1 LKSKNMKKKILI
13 IGGHD
18 PSGGAGVM
26 MDANICRLNECH
38 PLTLITSETVQ
49 NSQKSKDNFP
59 ATEKVFKKQLD
70 FILDDM
76 KPDAIKIGLI
86 GSYEI
91 ARVIK
96 NFLVKTKMPVVIDP
110 VIGPTSGKSFLNKKA
125 IEFMR
130 DELLPLASIVTPNED
145 ELLKL
150 SNKNNIENSIRFFYE
165 LGIKNTLVTGKI
177 KNNKIVNYLFSD
189 GSDPLQ
195 FKNHLLK
202 GNFHGTGCMLSSL
215 LTIFLAKKF
224 SVVDS
229 CEKASNQTS
238 SYLKLFKKIGKGQKL
253 L

>member
-1 LKSKNMKKKILI
+1 MKKKILI

-70 FILDDM
+70 FILEDI

-96 NFLVKTKMPVVIDP
+96 NFLVKTNAPMCCEDSYDFVMRNFR
-110 VIGPTSGKSFLNKKA
+110 SGSTQ
-125 IEFMR
+125 
-130 DELLPLASIVTPNED
+130 LL
-145 ELLKL
+145 L
-150 SNKNNIENSIRFFYE
+150 STGVNS
-165 LGIKNTLVTGKI
+165 
-177 KNNKIVNYLFSD
+177 
-189 GSDPLQ
+189 
-195 FKNHLLK
+195 
-202 GNFHGTGCMLSSL
+202 
-215 LTIFLAKKF
+215 
-224 SVVDS
+224 
-229 CEKASNQTS
+229 
-238 SYLKLFKKIGKGQKL
+238 
-253 L
+253 

>member
-1 LKSKNMKKKILI
+1 MKKKILI

-49 NSQKSKDNFP
+49 NSHKSKDNFP

-70 FILDDM
+70 FILDDI

-130 DELLPLASIVTPNED
+130 DELLPLSSIVTPNED

-150 SNKNNIENSIRFFYE
+150 SNKNNIENSIKFFYE

-189 GSDPLQ
+189 ESDPLQ

-215 LTIFLAKKF
+215 ITIFLAKKF

-229 CEKASNQTS
+229 CEKASNQTN

>member
-1 LKSKNMKKKILI
+1 MKKKILI

-38 PLTLITSETVQ
+38 PLTLITTETVQ
-49 NSQKSKDNFP
+49 NSHKSKGNFP
-59 ATEKVFKKQLD
+59 ANEKVFKKQFD
-70 FILDDM
+70 FILEDI
-76 KPDAIKIGLI
+76 KPDAIKVGLI

-96 NFLVKTKMPVVIDP
+96 NFLAKIKMPIVIDP
-110 VIGPTSGKSFLNKKA
+110 VIGPTSGKSFLSNKA

-130 DELLPLASIVTPNED
+130 DELLPFASIVTPNEQ
-145 ELLKL
+145 ELFKL
-150 SNKNNIENSIRFFYE
+150 SNKKNVENSIESLYE
-165 LGIKNTLVTGKI
+165 LGVENILVTGKI
-177 KNNKIVNYLFSD
+177 KNDKVVNHLFSD
-189 GSDPLQ
+189 GSDPVQ
-195 FKNHLLK
+195 FKNNLLK
-202 GNFHGTGCMLSSL
+202 GYFHGTGCMLSSL
-215 LTIFLAKKF
+215 LTVFLAKKL

-229 CEKASNQTS
+229 CEKASNQTN

>member
-1 LKSKNMKKKILI
+1 MKKKILI

-26 MDANICRLNECH
+26 MDANICRLNDCH
-38 PLTLITSETVQ
+38 PLTLITAETVQ

-59 ATEKVFKKQLD
+59 ATMKVFKKQLD
-70 FILDDM
+70 FILEDI

-91 ARVIK
+91 AQVIK

-110 VIGPTSGKSFLNKKA
+110 VIGPTSGKSFLNNKA

-145 ELLKL
+145 ELFKL
-150 SNKNNIENSIRFFYE
+150 SNKKNIENSIEFFYE
-165 LGIKNTLVTGKI
+165 LGVKNILVTGKI
-177 KNNKIVNYLFSD
+177 KTNKIVNYLFSD

-202 GNFHGTGCMLSSL
+202 GYFHGTGCMLSSL

-229 CEKASNQTS
+229 CEKASNQTN
-238 SYLKLFKKIGKGQKL
+238 SYLKLFKNIGKGQKL

>member
-1 LKSKNMKKKILI
+1 MKKKILI

-38 PLTLITSETVQ
+38 PLTLITAETVQ
-49 NSQKSKDNFP
+49 NSQISKDNFP
-59 ATEKVFKKQLD
+59 ANEKVFKKQLD
-70 FILDDM
+70 FILDDI

-96 NFLVKTKMPVVIDP
+96 NFLVNIKMPVVIDP
-110 VIGPTSGKSFLNKKA
+110 VIGPTSGNSFLNNKA

-150 SNKNNIENSIRFFYE
+150 SNKKNIENSIEFLYE
-165 LGIKNTLVTGKI
+165 LGIKNILVTGKI

-189 GSDPLQ
+189 GFDPFQ
-195 FKNHLLK
+195 FRNNLLK
-202 GNFHGTGCMLSSL
+202 GYFHGTGCMLSSL
-215 LTIFLAKKF
+215 ITIFLAKKF

-229 CEKASNQTS
+229 CEKASNQTN
-238 SYLKLFKKIGKGQKL
+238 SYLKLFKNIGKGQKL

>member
-1 LKSKNMKKKILI
+1 MKKKILI

-59 ATEKVFKKQLD
+59 AKEKIFKKQLD
-70 FILDDM
+70 FILDDI

-91 ARVIK
+91 AQAIK
-96 NFLVKTKMPVVIDP
+96 NFLVKTKIPVVIDP

-145 ELLKL
+145 ELRKR
-150 SNKNNIENSIRFFYE
+150 SILQEFPKE
-165 LGIKNTLVTGKI
+165 LLV
-177 KNNKIVNYLFSD
+177 
-189 GSDPLQ
+189 
-195 FKNHLLK
+195 
-202 GNFHGTGCMLSSL
+202 
-215 LTIFLAKKF
+215 
-224 SVVDS
+224 
-229 CEKASNQTS
+229 
-238 SYLKLFKKIGKGQKL
+238 
-253 L
+253 

>member
-1 LKSKNMKKKILI
+1 MKKKILI

-70 FILDDM
+70 FILDDI

-96 NFLVKTKMPVVIDP
+96 NFLIKTKMPVVIDP

-125 IEFMR
+125 IDFMR

-150 SNKNNIENSIRFFYE
+150 SNKNNIENSIKFFYE

-215 LTIFLAKKF
+215 ITIFLAKKF

>member
-1 LKSKNMKKKILI
+1 MKKKILI

-26 MDANICRLNECH
+26 MDANICRLNDCH
-38 PLTLITSETVQ
+38 PLTLITAETVQ

-59 ATEKVFKKQLD
+59 ATMKVFKKQLD
-70 FILDDM
+70 FILEDI

-91 ARVIK
+91 AQIIK

-110 VIGPTSGKSFLNKKA
+110 VIGPTSGKSFLNNKA

-145 ELLKL
+145 ELFKL
-150 SNKNNIENSIRFFYE
+150 SNKKNIENSIEFFYE
-165 LGIKNTLVTGKI
+165 LGVKNILVTGKI
-177 KNNKIVNYLFSD
+177 KTNKIVNYLFSD

-202 GNFHGTGCMLSSL
+202 GYFHGTGCMLSSL
-215 LTIFLAKKF
+215 ISIFLAKKF

-229 CEKASNQTS
+229 CEKASNQTNS
-238 SYLKLFKKIGKGQKL
+238 CLKLFKKIGKGQKL

>member
-1 LKSKNMKKKILI
+1 MKKKILI

-38 PLTLITSETVQ
+38 PLTLITTETIQ
-49 NSQKSKDNFP
+49 NSEKSKDNFP
-59 ATEKVFKKQLD
+59 ANEKVLKKQLD
-70 FILDDM
+70 FILEDI

-91 ARVIK
+91 AKVLK
-96 NFLVKTKMPVVIDP
+96 NFLVKSKVPIVIDP
-110 VIGPTSGKSFLNKKA
+110 VVGPTSGKSFLNKKA

-150 SNKNNIENSIRFFYE
+150 SSKKNIENSIEFFYE

-177 KNNKIVNYLFSD
+177 KNKMIKNYLFSD

-229 CEKASNQTS
+229 CEKASNQTN